1 MSLDDHPGGA
11 GDDYPDGA
19 GDDDA
24 DRTHRPADAAA
35 ADADR
40 ADRADRAD
48 HDVDGPAVGEPSGL
62 DRPRGSHAAYAINWK
77 TVLVLDAAMGLAVV
91 AAGFIAL
98 VVWSFWLGAFLI
110 ATGCAYTGMVVFR
123 ADQWRRLRRDAGL

>member
-1 MSLDDHPGGA
+1 MSLDDQPG
-11 GDDYPDGA
+11 

-24 DRTHRPADAAA
+24 IPDSSADGELDASSGADRPA
-35 ADADR
+35 R
-40 ADRADRAD
+40 
-48 HDVDGPAVGEPSGL
+48 
-62 DRPRGSHAAYAINWK
+62 SHAAYAINWK